1 MSAPDPDLRLLTES
15 SFAALQAGNLVAAKA
30 GFERLTATGRADT
43 MHWLGLAMACLRLGD
58 QGGSMSALDRSLQLE
73 PRNVRAV
80 LMKADLLMGQ
90 QRQLEALQHY
100 RHALH
105 LTSNAR
111 DLPQDIARGIERA
124 RDACSREES
133 RQSAVL
139 LEKLRVAGID
149 PAKAP
154 SRFKTA
160 LDLMLGHKEIY
171 HQQPRMFYYPGLPQ
185 VQFYERDA
193 FEWVGRI
200 EEQTQRIKAELLPLV
215 QQPTRF
221 SPYVKSGNAVIGRDD
236 QGLADNSAWS
246 ALYLWEH
253 SRLVPENAPLFPD
266 TLAALDLAPMPHIP
280 RQAPMALFS
289 KLAPRTRIPPH
300 TGLLNTRLICHLPL
314 VVPPDCGALRVGN
327 EAHPWVEGEMLIFDD
342 SIEHEA
348 WNDSDQERVV
358 LLFEV
363 WRPEIS
369 AEERAMLTVLLRVV
383 KEQASQGQAPKD

>member
-1 MSAPDPDLRLLTES
+1 
-15 SFAALQAGNLVAAKA
+15 
-30 GFERLTATGRADT
+30 
-43 MHWLGLAMACLRLGD
+43 
-58 QGGSMSALDRSLQLE
+58 
-73 PRNVRAV
+73 PRFR
-80 LMKADLLMGQ
+80 
-90 QRQLEALQHY
+90 EALEL
-100 RHALH
+100 AFG
-105 LTSNAR
+105 
-111 DLPQDIARGIERA
+111 D
-124 RDACSREES
+124 RE
-133 RQSAVL
+133 
-139 LEKLRVAGID
+139 I
-149 PAKAP
+149 
-154 SRFKTA
+154 F
-160 LDLMLGHKEIY
+160 Y
-171 HQQPRMFYYPGLPQ
+171 QQPRMFYYPGLPQ
-185 VQFYERDA
+185 VQFYGREQFD
-193 FEWVGRI
+193 WVLQVEAATSGIR
-200 EEQTQRIKAELLPLV
+200 AELQRVMQEPA
-215 QQPTRF
+215 RF
-221 SPYVKSGNAVIGRDD
+221 SPYVRSGDSTIGRDD

-253 SRLVPENAPLFPD
+253 SRLVTENAPLFPD

-383 KEQASQGQAPKD
+383 KEQGSQGQAPED

>member
-1 MSAPDPDLRLLTES
+1 
-15 SFAALQAGNLVAAKA
+15 
-30 GFERLTATGRADT
+30 
-43 MHWLGLAMACLRLGD
+43 
-58 QGGSMSALDRSLQLE
+58 
-73 PRNVRAV
+73 
-80 LMKADLLMGQ
+80 
-90 QRQLEALQHY
+90 
-100 RHALH
+100 
-105 LTSNAR
+105 
-111 DLPQDIARGIERA
+111 
-124 RDACSREES
+124 
-133 RQSAVL
+133 
-139 LEKLRVAGID
+139 
-149 PAKAP
+149 
-154 SRFKTA
+154 
-160 LDLMLGHKEIY
+160 
-171 HQQPRMFYYPGLPQ
+171 
-185 VQFYERDA
+185 
-193 FEWVGRI
+193 
-200 EEQTQRIKAELLPLV
+200 
-215 QQPTRF
+215 
-221 SPYVKSGNAVIGRDD
+221 
-236 QGLADNSAWS
+236 
-246 ALYLWEH
+246 
-253 SRLVPENAPLFPD
+253 ENAPLFPD

>member
-1 MSAPDPDLRLLTES
+1 A
-15 SFAALQAGNLVAAKA
+15 
-30 GFERLTATGRADT
+30 FE
-43 MHWLGLAMACLRLGD
+43 
-58 QGGSMSALDRSLQLE
+58 
-73 PRNVRAV
+73 
-80 LMKADLLMGQ
+80 
-90 QRQLEALQHY
+90 HY
-100 RHALH
+100 RHALQ
-105 LTSNAR
+105 LTGSTPGLPE
-111 DLPQDIARGIERA
+111 DLRSGLERA
-124 RDACSREES
+124 RTVCAEQDRNYRSLILDSLSSQGIHPADCHPRFRE
-133 RQSAVL
+133 A
-139 LEKLRVAGID
+139 LELAFGDR
-149 PAKAP
+149 
-154 SRFKTA
+154 
-160 LDLMLGHKEIY
+160 EIFY
-171 HQQPRMFYYPGLPQ
+171 QQPRMFYYPGLPQ
-185 VQFYERDA
+185 LQFYEREQFD
-193 FEWVGRI
+193 WVPQVEAATSGIR
-200 EEQTQRIKAELLPLV
+200 AELQRVMQEPA
-215 QQPTRF
+215 RF
-221 SPYVKSGNAVIGRDD
+221 SPYVRSGDSTIGRDD

-253 SRLVPENAPLFPD
+253 SRLVTENAPLFPD

-327 EAHPWVEGEMLIFDD
+327 EARPWVEGEMLIFDD

-383 KEQASQGQAPKD
+383 KEHASQGQAPED